1 MLWDWGT
8 ARVVLIGEIKSEIPK
23 MSPIFAML
31 DPMMF
36 PRINPGAP
44 LVIAAMEVKSSGAD
58 VAIETT
64 VKPTTTLGIPT
75 ACARFEQ

>member
-8 ARVVLIGEIKSEIPK
+8 ARVVFIGEIKSEIPK
-23 MSPIFAML
+23 MRPIFAML

-36 PRINPGAP
+36 PRINPGDP
-44 LVIAAMEVKSSGAD
+44 LVIAAMEVKSSGAE

-64 VKPTTTLGIPT
+64 VKPTTTLGIPI

>member
-1 MLWDWGT
+1 M
-8 ARVVLIGEIKSEIPK
+8 
-23 MSPIFAML
+23 FAMF

-75 ACARFEQ
+75 AWARFEQ